1 MGLASVGG
9 TGQPTNIVEIDVT
22 CTLFGVCASCAGVC
36 PTMMTSE
43 LGDGS
48 AASPIVPAR
57 WPG

>member
-1 MGLASVGG
+1 M
-9 TGQPTNIVEIDVT
+9 DVT
-22 CTLFGVCASCAGVC
+22 RALSGVCASCAGVR

-43 LGDGS
+43 FGDGS